1 MHNYLSVKTADYTA
15 TTLTVTPQQTMT
27 EAGERRQIVHEF
39 DDGSVDVVG
48 VSDQSYFTVTL
59 QWTYITEAE
68 CVTILD
74 FWHNVAKANGRK
86 RTFYWEHP
94 TDTKTYVVRFMSPL
108 SKTYSPG
115 LLQGITSCTLRV
127 EGVKAS

>member
-1 MHNYLSVKTADYTA
+1 MFNYLPTKIADYTA

-27 EAGERRQIVHEF
+27 ESGERRQIVHEF

-59 QWTYITEAE
+59 QWTYLPDAD
-68 CVTILD
+68 CSTILD
-74 FWHNVAKANGRK
+74 FWHDTMKANGRK
-86 RTFYWEHP
+86 RTFYWQHP

-108 SKTYSPG
+108 SKTYTQG
-115 LLQGITSCTLRV
+115 MLQGINSCTLRV
-127 EGVKAS
+127 EGVKA